1 MPEASLLRPRR
12 TPAPETVLL
21 RQCVAVDD
29 IRIEAF
35 IGVHGHEHDRRQS
48 LIVAVELD
56 IVAPPT
62 DTIGDTID
70 YNRVVAAARTLADEG
85 IALIETFS
93 RRLAEVLMSDPRVVK
108 ARVLVTKPGALPN
121 GVARAS
127 VVLARP

>member
-1 MPEASLLRPRR
+1 
-12 TPAPETVLL
+12 
-21 RQCVAVDD
+21 
-29 IRIEAF
+29 
-35 IGVHGHEHDRRQS
+35 
-48 LIVAVELD
+48 
-56 IVAPPT
+56 
-62 DTIGDTID
+62 
-70 YNRVVAAARTLADEG
+70 VVAAARTLADEG

>member
-1 MPEASLLRPRR
+1 MPEPSLLRQL
-12 TPAPETVLL
+12 APEAVIA

-35 IGVHGHEHDRRQS
+35 IGVHGHERDRRQS

-56 IVAPPT
+56 IIAPAT
-62 DTIGDTID
+62 DGIGDTID
-70 YNRVVAAARTLADEG
+70 YNRVVEACRVLADEG

-93 RRLAEVLMSDPRVVK
+93 RRLAEGLMADPRVLK
-108 ARVLVTKPGALPN
+108 AAVQVTKPGALPN

-127 VVLARP
+127 VLMVRPGG

>member
-1 MPEASLLRPRR
+1 MPKATLLRPL
-12 TPAPETVLL
+12 APKPLIV

-35 IGVHGHEHDRRQS
+35 IGVHGHERDRRQS

-56 IVAPPT
+56 IIAPPT

-70 YNRVVAAARTLADEG
+70 YNRVAQECRVLADEG

-93 RRLAEVLMSDPRVVK
+93 QRLAEALMSDPRVLK
-108 ARVLVTKPGALPN
+108 AAVLVTKPGALPN

-127 VVLARP
+127 VIMVRPGT